1 MGTILLLAG
10 LAMAT
15 APADPERDYLLWVVS
30 EPSDGISLVRF
41 GPAGARLEREIEP
54 ARAR

>member
-15 APADPERDYLLWVVS
+15 APADPEQDYLLWVVS
-30 EPSDGISLVRF
+30 ESSDTLALVRF
-41 GPAGARLEREIEP
+41 GPAGARVEREIEP
-54 ARAR
+54 ARPR